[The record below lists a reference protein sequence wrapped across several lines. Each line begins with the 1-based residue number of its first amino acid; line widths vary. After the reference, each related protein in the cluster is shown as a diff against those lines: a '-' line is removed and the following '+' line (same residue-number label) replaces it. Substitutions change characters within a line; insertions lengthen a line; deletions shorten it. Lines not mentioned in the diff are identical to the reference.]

1 MFFSLLRVQDT
12 QLKEA
17 KKQNWKKTFMFRR
30 WGKKIYYNERNGKK
44 LQNENEEKKVF
55 HVTLNNN
62 NSNTKA
68 GGFNI

>member
-12 QLKEA
+12 QLKEV
-17 KKQNWKKTFMFRR
+17 KKKMKENFYVQKMREKNV
-30 WGKKIYYNERNGKK
+30 KK

-62 NSNTKA
+62 NNTKA